1 MPTKAPT
8 FFAIARQPKWIGAL
22 LLALAI
28 AAIFALLGQWQLERT
43 FTKNAPTN
51 SDIKISTVNVTI
63 DSSSVFIVANR
74 LQDGQQGYW
83 LLTNSHDESGKS
95 VTLALGWSPS
105 FAEVKDEYQALKSAA
120 LAQAFMPMKG
130 VFLPSEAPQPIDP
143 KQPYLLQSVSLA
155 QLVNLYSPDKAV
167 ATHPEYLALC
177 GCDEGMAW
185 PPLRPI
191 KVNYAQGDPINWLSA
206 FYFLEW
212 SVFAG
217 FAVFMWWRL
226 VKDQLIREQ
235 LETVN

>member
-22 LLALAI
+22 LLALAV
-28 AAIFALLGQWQLERT
+28 AAIFALLGQWQLDRA
-43 FTKNAPTN
+43 FTKSAPTDT
-51 SDIKISTVNVTI
+51 DIKISTVNVMI
-63 DSSSVFIVANR
+63 DSSHVFIAANR
-74 LQDGQQGYW
+74 LQDGEQGYW
-83 LLTNSHDESGKS
+83 LLSNSRDEAGKS

-105 FAEVKDEYQALKSAA
+105 YAEVKGEYDALKDSV
-120 LAQAFMPMKG
+120 LVQAFMPMKG
-130 VFLPSEAPQPIDP
+130 VFLPSEAPKPLDS

-155 QLVNLYSPDKAV
+155 QLVNLYSPDKPV
-167 ATHPEYLALC
+167 ASHPEYLALC

-191 KVNYAQGDPINWLSA
+191 KVNYAQTDPINWLSA

-212 SVFAG
+212 TVFAG

-226 VKDQLIREQ
+226 VKDQLIRDQ